1 MLFPSACYDLNY
13 HVEKHA
19 YQTYDQFLN
28 DEGDKLKNLPAPIIA
43 VEYYNA
49 NDRNVQSL
57 YDVFVNIRN
66 DELEH
71 SNMMYELREEFMK
84 NNDE

>member
-1 MLFPSACYDLNY
+1 MIYLLFPSACYDLNY

-28 DEGDKLKNLPAPIIA
+28 EEGDKLKNLPAPIVA
-43 VEYYNA
+43 VQYYN
-49 NDRNVQSL
+49 VSTL